1 MIKSMIYYNHQ
12 MKERGIT
19 MNDYNFKVW
28 FADGF
33 IAYYTIAASNYDMAI
48 AMMEAYADYDAVEAD
63 TEMVDYILE
72 SVE

>member
-1 MIKSMIYYNHQ
+1 
-12 MKERGIT
+12 
-19 MNDYNFKVW
+19 MNDYHFRVW

-33 IAYYTIAASNYDMAI
+33 VAYYTISASNYDMAI
-48 AMMEAYADYDAVEAD
+48 ALMEAFADYDAVEAD